1 MMPEL
6 IEIRTTTKNGCFMV
20 YKDTEE
26 LGLFDVEDIEALDD
40 DTLKALAITAAHEIM
55 NRGI

>member
-1 MMPEL
+1 
-6 IEIRTTTKNGCFMV
+6 MV